1 MAAKHSVRVFG
12 TARFVLSF
20 AVAILVLLVVWI
32 AVRAVGPA
40 EASKP
45 PTIVLPSVARVTI
58 DPPPPAPSVKPP
70 VSRTPSKSPTPSERP
85 TTARATTAVPEK
97 TRTTTKPPAKTT
109 PPPPPTE
116 VEATLAVTASWE
128 GGYVAMA
135 RVTNEGER
143 AVRWK
148 VTVSHA
154 DLRDLRL
161 RGVWNATGNLSGDSI
176 VFTGGPLDP
185 GRTADF
191 GYQTSK
197 DGRGNARP
205 QGCNAVGGTCRIR

>member
-12 TARFVLSF
+12 TARFILSF

-45 PTIVLPSVARVTI
+45 PTVVLPSVARVTI
-58 DPPPPAPSVKPP
+58 DPPSPVPSAKVKPS
-70 VSRTPSKSPTPSERP
+70 VSRTASKPPTPAQRP
-85 TTARATTAVPEK
+85 TKARTTTAVPEE
-97 TRTTTKPPAKTT
+97 TRKPTPRPTT
-109 PPPPPTE
+109 PAPQDE

-128 GGYVAMA
+128 SGYVAMA
-135 RVTNEGER
+135 KVTNEGDR
-143 AVRWK
+143 PVRWK
-148 VTVSHA
+148 VTVNHA

-161 RGVWNATGNLSGDSI
+161 RGVWNATGNQDGDSI
-176 VFTGGPLDP
+176 VFTGGTLKP
-185 GRTADF
+185 GDSANF

-197 DGRGNARP
+197 DGRGDARP
-205 QGCNAVGGTCRIR
+205 AGCNAVGGTCRIR

>member
-12 TARFVLSF
+12 TARFILSF

-40 EASKP
+40 EASRP

-58 DPPPPAPSVKPP
+58 DPPPPTPSVKPS
-70 VSRTPSKSPTPSERP
+70 VSRTPSKSPSPSKPTPSERP

-97 TRTTTKPPAKTT
+97 TRTTTK

-143 AVRWK
+143 PVRWK

-154 DLRDLRL
+154 DLRDLEL
-161 RGVWNATGNLSGDSI
+161 RNVWNATGNLSGDSI

-197 DGRGNARP
+197 DGRGDARP
-205 QGCNAVGGTCRIR
+205 AGCNAVGGTCRIR